1 MQHKSKPLENQIWGL
16 MLKLNKLYVQI
27 DDILV
32 LLTFLEVFSKVL
44 HNYCKSCIEKTF
56 GVWHWKKILSSCHWQ
71 RLVIIISSS
80 GSISISIS
88 VGDGD
93 GFGVLVSVSVSIS
106 ICIGIFICI
115 GIGIVIIIVDFSI
128 LFWGHSVIFLSEFD

>member
-1 MQHKSKPLENQIWGL
+1 MCKLMTFSFCSRFWKSSPKYYTIIVRAVLR
-16 MLKLNKLYVQI
+16 KH
-27 DDILV
+27 LV
-32 LLTFLEVFSKVL
+32 FG
-44 HNYCKSCIEKTF
+44 IE
-56 GVWHWKKILSSCHWQ
+56 KKILSSCQ
-71 RLVIIISSS
+71 RFVIIISSS

-128 LFWGHSVIFLSEFD
+128 LF